1 MGGRSGI
8 GIRFQSMKYHEEKT
22 HPGLGS
28 SLRSGE
34 QARRIVGDPKVEQRD
49 MREEQKAAFV
59 KPGQVDSR
67 VRESES
73 DQGLTR

>member
-1 MGGRSGI
+1 
-8 GIRFQSMKYHEEKT
+8 MKYHEEKT
-22 HPGLGS
+22 HPGLES
-28 SLRSGE
+28 SLRTGE
-34 QARRIVGDPKVEQRD
+34 RTRRILGDPKVEQRD

-59 KPGQVDSR
+59 KPGQADAR

>member
-1 MGGRSGI
+1 
-8 GIRFQSMKYHEEKT
+8 MKYREEKT

-34 QARRIVGDPKVEQRD
+34 QARRVLGDPEAEQCD

-59 KPGQVDSR
+59 KPGVLDAR

-73 DQGLTR
+73 DQGLTH